1 MAKLYIVFFNLW
13 VLGEIIVSDGIKL
26 NIKYQSDDNC
36 FVNLTDSP
44 QNCFTE
50 ILKHTRVC
58 T

>member
-1 MAKLYIVFFNLW
+1 MG
-13 VLGEIIVSDGIKL
+13 LGENNVSDGIKL
-26 NIKYQSDDNC
+26 NIKYQSDDSC

-44 QNCFTE
+44 QNYFIE